1 MTMKHKGEVK
11 AIDPYGVKEGNNIWI
26 LEFKLII

>member
-1 MTMKHKGEVK
+1 MKHKGKLK

-26 LEFKLII
+26 LEFTLII